1 MLTSIDMENLPLLFL
16 QISAGITLFYLVY
29 LLLLKNETYYRTNRF
44 FLLSGLIIALLIPL
58 LPITYETP
66 VARMD
71 NSAFFSLAEDS
82 AKAAQENAINPQTN
96 GTSFNYTNLFLWVY
110 LIGMF
115 IFLFRLVWQTI
126 SISWKIRHSEH
137 RIIDGIKIIDRPTSV
152 PYSYFSV
159 VVIDIQKYSEREL
172 SKIIAHEKVHI
183 RERHWVDLLL
193 IELLVVLFWIN
204 PVVWLYERAIKQN
217 HEYLAD
223 QGVLLA
229 GYSPGQYQALLI
241 NQLMGVKVLGFAHN
255 LNFSLNK
262 KRMEMM
268 KKEKSPG
275 VRKMKL
281 LLALPV
287 ITLLVFAFA
296 KPEYVPMDA
305 SQSTSSNLISN
316 VSETLLVKGF
326 VKTEDGLPLAGAHV
340 ILEETTVGTVTDTNG
355 NFEINVPNNGVLVIS
370 YIGYETQVVN
380 INSIGNATG
389 LIGVKMKEGVY
400 NIEIREVDATEVDDN
415 VVLGLPYP
423 PPEPIQDKNGE
434 TFTLVE
440 EMPHYARVDIYE
452 LAVDINREKK
462 AIMQK
467 TDERGLALVGFTITP
482 DGKIVNCH
490 ILESSGKQLLDDSAM
505 KIITKLD
512 KWSPGLQ
519 HGKPVKVNLSVPVK
533 FE

>member
-1 MLTSIDMENLPLLFL
+1 MENSPILFL
-16 QISAGITLFYLVY
+16 QISAGIALFYLVY

-44 FLLSGLIIALLIPL
+44 FLLAGLIIALLIPL
-58 LPITYETP
+58 FPITYELP
-66 VARMD
+66 VAPLD
-71 NSAFFSLAEDS
+71 NSAFFTTADTPVVDTE
-82 AKAAQENAINPQTN
+82 KALNIQPTDGAWLNSSHLI
-96 GTSFNYTNLFLWVY
+96 LWIY

-115 IFLFRLVWQTI
+115 FFLIRLAWQTI
-126 SISWKIRHSEH
+126 GISLNIRHSGH
-137 RIIDGIKIIDRPTSV
+137 RIIDGIKVIDRPTSV
-152 PYSYFSV
+152 PYSFFNV
-159 VVIDIQKYSEREL
+159 VVIDTQKYSEMEL
-172 SKIIAHEKVHI
+172 SNIIAHEKVHI

-193 IELLVVLFWIN
+193 IELLAVLFWIN

-275 VRKMKL
+275 VSKMKL

-296 KPEYVPMDA
+296 KPEYVPMDE
-305 SQSTSSNLISN
+305 SQSVSSNPISN
-316 VSETLLVKGF
+316 VSETILVKRF

-340 ILEETTVGTVTDTNG
+340 ILQGTTVGTVTDTNG

-380 INSIGNATG
+380 INSIGNTTG
-389 LIGVKMKEGVY
+389 LLGVKMKEGVY
-400 NIEIREVDATEVDDN
+400 NIEIRDVDATEVPEN
-415 VVLGLPYP
+415 VVLGFPYP

-452 LAVDINREKK
+452 LAVDINREKR

-467 TDERGLALVGFTITP
+467 TNERGSTLVGFTITP
-482 DGKIVNCH
+482 DGKIANCH
-490 ILESSGKQLLDDSAM
+490 IMESSGKQLLDESAI

-519 HGKPVKVNLSVPVK
+519 HGNPVKVNLSVLVK